1 MQIRVVKS
9 DNTIEQYLH
18 TKVLGT
24 FSNAL
29 ALVDQP
35 NVYAAEQF
43 ADAVTFNLYQKN
55 NMNMITSEE
64 IHIMVQAVLT
74 ATGYENAAGKL
85 NEFHLNRKLKRKRIE
100 VIKKNID
107 NFDNDGRSQWNKSK
121 IVHWLMENKNVDY
134 HIARVI
140 ASVVEEKVLDI
151 GLLRIHTSLIEH
163 FVLLDMEAMLYAQK
177 ELLTI

>member
-1 MQIRVVKS
+1 MQIRIVKS

-29 ALVDQP
+29 ALIDQP

-43 ADAVTFNLYQKN
+43 ADALTFHLYQKN
-55 NMNMITSEE
+55 DHNMVTSEE
-64 IHIMVQAVLT
+64 IHIMVQAILT
-74 ATGYENAAGKL
+74 ATGYENAARKL
-85 NEFHLNRKLKRKRIE
+85 NDFHLNRKLKRKRIE
-100 VIKKNID
+100 VIKEHAD
-107 NFDNDGRSQWNKSK
+107 QFDPDGRSQWNKSK
-121 IVHWLMENKNVDY
+121 IVHWLMENKNMDY

-140 ASVVEEKVLDI
+140 ASAVEEKVIDI

-163 FVLLDMEAMLYAQK
+163 FVLLDMRAMLNAQK
-177 ELLTI
+177 ELLTV